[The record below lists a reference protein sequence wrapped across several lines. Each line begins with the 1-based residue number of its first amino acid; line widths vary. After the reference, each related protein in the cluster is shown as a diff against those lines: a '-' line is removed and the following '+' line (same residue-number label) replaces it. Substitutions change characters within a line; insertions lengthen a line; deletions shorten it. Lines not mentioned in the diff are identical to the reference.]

1 MKIETLIVTLLPL
14 AAAQSLQCNVVT
26 STILSTV
33 TVSVSPTTATPVPS
47 SVPIRVSSFNVSA
60 SQLSVVAAVQN
71 IAYTKAITVPFC
83 DQSSVCSGSFP
94 CSYAS
99 KLNDTYETWT
109 CSSSAFPNG
118 ATSFSLKYVV
128 SGSTYVDTGPSGTGY
143 SLSIA
148 MPTTSSTTSSTAASS
163 TPASSTPASST
174 PASSTTASTSTAYP
188 SMLPGCQNFNGL
200 DACSGNQF
208 EYSAGVESR
217 RWQTPPRNDPAW
229 NPGFQDYNVLTGYA
243 DVVYNAARTAATL
256 TVKPST
262 RDAAAVVACSF
273 GGTAFT
279 TTLSYAV
286 TNAFTGALT
295 VTCKIAN
302 SDATLVLD
310 DFYFYWDQPAIN
322 RAETLNGQK
331 GAIVELFGWPY
342 NDIAQE
348 CEFLGKAG
356 YMGLRVW
363 APNEHIMSNEW
374 MEPDGSF
381 NPWYFAYQPVSYKLQ
396 SRQGSL
402 KELRAMITACRKF
415 GVRVY
420 ADAVVNHMTGNG
432 NAANNKRNQNGGTCS
447 YWDHHNSTAQSPY
460 YTHGYT
466 YKLDPSTGQRPALEY
481 PAVPYGPSDFHCER
495 SLDSYTSG
503 FVMQYGWLSGLADL
517 HTGKDS
523 VRERIATYMATLL
536 SVGFSGFRVDA
547 AKHISPDDLAAI
559 FGKLAKKMGGS
570 LPPEF
575 ITYLEVLIGGEKD
588 LLCCT
593 YSNYDYYQYFTDV
606 LGAAGL
612 SQTDI
617 AKIKI
622 WSSDYPKEF
631 PVCGRRILP
640 DERFVIQNDDHDQ
653 QNGGSTSR
661 DMQGFGSVLIKDKDI
676 NAHRG
681 FEVQLFAR
689 TDGSW
694 AIRQVL
700 SGWYFNAGSNA
711 VGWPD
716 GKSDCS
722 LYSGNQ
728 TVTCGN
734 VPYHKAYVADACG
747 YSMLVNGNWE
757 VGAYT
762 RVHRDTSI
770 INAMRKWMGLAS
782 TNQAAL
788 GIPSSCP

>member
-128 SGSTYVDTGPSGTGY
+128 SGNTY
-143 SLSIA
+143 
-148 MPTTSSTTSSTAASS
+148 
-163 TPASSTPASST
+163 
-174 PASSTTASTSTAYP
+174 
-188 SMLPGCQNFNGL
+188 
-200 DACSGNQF
+200 
-208 EYSAGVESR
+208 
-217 RWQTPPRNDPAW
+217 
-229 NPGFQDYNVLTGYA
+229 
-243 DVVYNAARTAATL
+243 
-256 TVKPST
+256 
-262 RDAAAVVACSF
+262 
-273 GGTAFT
+273 
-279 TTLSYAV
+279 
-286 TNAFTGALT
+286 
-295 VTCKIAN
+295 
-302 SDATLVLD
+302 
-310 DFYFYWDQPAIN
+310 
-322 RAETLNGQK
+322 
-331 GAIVELFGWPY
+331 
-342 NDIAQE
+342 
-348 CEFLGKAG
+348 
-356 YMGLRVW
+356 
-363 APNEHIMSNEW
+363 
-374 MEPDGSF
+374 
-381 NPWYFAYQPVSYKLQ
+381 PVSYKLQ

-653 QNGGSTSR
+653 QNSGSSSR

-728 TVTCGN
+728 SVTCGN
-734 VPYHKAYVADACG
+734 VPYHKAYVANACG